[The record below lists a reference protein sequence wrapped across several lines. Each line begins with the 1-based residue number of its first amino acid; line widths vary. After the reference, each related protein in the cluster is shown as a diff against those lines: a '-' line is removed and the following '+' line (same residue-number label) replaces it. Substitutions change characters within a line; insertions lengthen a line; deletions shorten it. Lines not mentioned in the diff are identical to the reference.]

1 MRVQTTDILS
11 VSCDNGQAGLP
22 PRRAVNASA
31 PRISWEAWWPGWLH
45 GQVLR
50 AHTASFGQIRSSPVS
65 LDVQVP
71 AERIE
76 APWRLARLRNSR
88 RRAALALDM
97 IFGQP
102 KRSAA
107 QPRPGD
113 SSNPLEQEILQEQ
126 AATLGR
132 VAREL
137 EAALGALENFD
148 RANPDREALS
158 PDDQRR
164 RAALVEGGGEIL
176 W

>member
-1 MRVQTTDILS
+1 M
-11 VSCDNGQAGLP
+11 G
-22 PRRAVNASA
+22 
-31 PRISWEAWWPGWLH
+31 E
-45 GQVLR
+45 LR
-50 AHTASFGQIRSSPVS
+50 ERTASFGQIRCSPAS
-65 LDVQVP
+65 LGVQVP

-76 APWRLARLRNSR
+76 APWRQARLRNSR
-88 RRAALALDM
+88 GRAALALDM

-107 QPRPGD
+107 PPRPGD

-164 RAALVEGGGEIL
+164 RAALVEGAGEIL
-176 W
+176 WWLVIQREACGLYRTDQLLKDYRVPAEVRIRMGMKPSAG